1 MKKKKIN
8 WGEYVFLAVI
18 LGYLVYYLADIYGAA
33 FRAAFWPYC
42 LMGAVAV
49 LVLII
54 GVRTYIKAPVTDA
67 APGTETTQPTPT
79 FRERAA
85 KALPIVWIAISF
97 AAYALLLKQLGFVV
111 STLALT
117 MWLSWYLGGK
127 KIKTALLVSV
137 CLTGCLY
144 LVFRVALGMKL
155 PSGKVFD
162 LLEKM
167 L

>member
-8 WGEYVFLAVI
+8 WGEYLFLVVI
-18 LGYLVYYLADIYGAA
+18 LGYLVYYLTDIYGAA
-33 FRAAFWPYC
+33 FRAVFWPYC
-42 LMGAVAV
+42 LMGAVVV

-54 GVRTYIKAPVTDA
+54 GVRTYIKAPAADA
-67 APGTETTQPTPT
+67 AASEETAEHAPTV
-79 FRERAA
+79 RERAA
-85 KALPIVWIAISF
+85 KALPVLWIAIAF
-97 AAYALLLKQLGFVV
+97 AVYALLLKQLGFVV

-117 MWLSWYLGGK
+117 MWLSWYLSGK
-127 KIKTALLVSV
+127 NLKTALLVSV
-137 CLTGCLY
+137 CLTGGLY
-144 LVFRVALGMKL
+144 LVFHVALGMKL